1 MSFEK
6 SLKELQS
13 LVKRLESGD
22 LSLEDSLK
30 AFESGV
36 QLVRQCQEVL
46 KSAEKRV
53 QILSQNSTLE
63 PFGSPTE

>member
-6 SLKELQS
+6 SLEELQAI
-13 LVKRLESGD
+13 VKRLESGE

-46 KSAEKRV
+46 TSAEKRV
-53 QILSQNSTLE
+53 QLLSQNSTLE
-63 PFGSPTE
+63 PFGSSAE